1 MISYKKLYHKLYND
15 MTDIIFDYEKQNSE
29 IIERLKQSQIEAEE
43 MYLDL
48 CEEAYP
54 NGEDLEFYDEE
65 YVFDDEMPEKWTF
78 DISKKLRNFLLQSF

>member
-43 MYLDL
+43 MYLNL

-65 YVFDDEMPEKWTF
+65 YDFDDEMPEK
-78 DISKKLRNFLLQSF
+78 